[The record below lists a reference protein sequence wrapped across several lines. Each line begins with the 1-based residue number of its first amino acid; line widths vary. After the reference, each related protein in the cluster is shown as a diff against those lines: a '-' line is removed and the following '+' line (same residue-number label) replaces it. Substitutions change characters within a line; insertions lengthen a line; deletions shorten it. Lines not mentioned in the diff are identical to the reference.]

1 MKKSALSVAFASKT
15 DSNWLTDVTSATETA
30 AGEQRR
36 SQKSLQSF
44 FIQPDAWNVPCRT
57 LTRHFCTRGGS
68 EAKKN
73 HRVMN
78 KNSGRNN
85 DSLPQA
91 TGELDQAASASNG
104 RVDGIVSIGARKQ

>member
-85 DSLPQA
+85 DSCRRRPVNSTKQLLPVMA
-91 TGELDQAASASNG
+91 GSMAS
-104 RVDGIVSIGARKQ
+104 